1 MTDLIC
7 YCFEFTSEDIQQ
19 DFIKHGR
26 SVIMEKIKAEKKM
39 GSCQCGTKN
48 PRGKW
53 CLPDV
58 RQVVDNLKGKGAFST
73 MASKIS
79 DEGDPV

>member
-7 YCFEFTSEDIQQ
+7 YCFEYTREDIQQ

-26 SVIMEKIKAEKKM
+26 SVIMEKITAEKKM
-39 GSCQCGTKN
+39 GSCQCSTKN
-48 PRGKW
+48 PGGKW

-58 RQVVDNLKGKGAFST
+58 RQVVDNLKGKGPFT
-73 MASKIS
+73 MMTSKIS
-79 DEGDPV
+79 GEWDPL

>member
-26 SVIMEKIKAEKKM
+26 SVIMEKIKAVKMM
-39 GSCQCGTKN
+39 GSCQCSTKN
-48 PRGKW
+48 PSGK
-53 CLPDV
+53 
-58 RQVVDNLKGKGAFST
+58 
-73 MASKIS
+73 
-79 DEGDPV
+79 